1 MKPSPKLCLLTC
13 CLIFAHNLPA
23 GAIDLDESFSGR
35 SAGQAEYFNS
45 NRERRM
51 MIQVN
56 ILSGVA
62 RPGLHQVPDN
72 TNIVDALALAGGLS
86 ADADFEKVFVKR
98 KVSGE
103 KARYQTLEYDLTEL
117 VQDDKSAYPLL
128 QNHDTVLIEQ
138 RSKTDQ
144 RLLTFLTI
152 LASTVGIVSGV
163 VLVNKTLKN

>member
-1 MKPSPKLCLLTC
+1 MKPSRRISLLTC
-13 CLIFAHNLPA
+13 FLIIGHSLPA
-23 GAIDLDESFSGR
+23 HAINLDESFSGR
-35 SAGQAEYFNS
+35 SSGQAEYFNS

-86 ADADFEKVFVKR
+86 AEADFEKVFVKR
-98 KVSGE
+98 KVAGD
-103 KARYQTLEYDLTEL
+103 KPRYQTLEYDLTEL
-117 VQDDKSAYPLL
+117 VQDDRSAYPML
-128 QNHDTVLIEQ
+128 QNNDTVLIEP

-163 VLVNKTLKN
+163 VLVNKALKD